1 MRYEPPPPS
10 RAALWLRAAL
20 IPLAILGGLVGAALV
35 MTALTP
41 PTPNAGPP
49 TTVAFASP
57 ASPFTIAFPDRWI
70 IVTETPGA
78 TAAPSATYVMATE
91 TPPLICGPW
100 VDRNAVCQMPEIPHT
115 PTPSPPDCPTTPGD
129 ECIWRGGAT
138 AATPLVP
145 TPYEG
150 SP

>member
-1 MRYEPPPPS
+1 MRHVPPPPP
-10 RAALWLRAAL
+10 RAESWVRAAL

-41 PTPNAGPP
+41 PTPNAGES
-49 TTVAFASP
+49 TAVAFASP

-78 TAAPSATYVMATE
+78 TAIPSATYVMATE

-100 VDRNAVCQMPEIPHT
+100 VNPNAVCTMPEAANT
-115 PTPSPPDCPTTPGD
+115 PTSVPPDCPTTPNE

-138 AATPLVP
+138 DATPVTP
-145 TPYEG
+145 TYEG